1 MTHGATRLNMA
12 CRIQVVAMGDIRF
25 SMIGIGL
32 IFAGFIVLG
41 IFGGN
46 YQSASIESE
55 EFGTCYRYYED
66 AEPVSVSCADA
77 MAEQAGFLGTIAAL
91 VAAGIA
97 SLVKG
102 VRGDWDSK
110 VRPEDMVGPGGG
122 AAGHH
127 DEESGGKGASKESGG
142 AGDAGDNGAGAR
154 D

>member
-1 MTHGATRLNMA
+1 
-12 CRIQVVAMGDIRF
+12 MGDIRF

-32 IFAGFIVLG
+32 IFVGFVVFG

-55 EFGTCYRYYED
+55 EFGTCYRYSED
-66 AEPVSVSCADA
+66 MEPVSVSCADV
-77 MAEQAGFLGTIAAL
+77 MAEQAGFLGVIAAFI
-91 VAAGIA
+91 AAGIA

-122 AAGHH
+122 GSDAAGRHEGEGEGE
-127 DEESGGKGASKESGG
+127 DKGSGKENVG
-142 AGDAGDNGAGAR
+142 AGDAGGSDGKRR
-154 D
+154 DSGTQN

>member
-1 MTHGATRLNMA
+1 
-12 CRIQVVAMGDIRF
+12 MGDIRF

-32 IFAGFIVLG
+32 IFAGFIILG

-55 EFGTCYRYYED
+55 EFGTCYRYHED
-66 AEPVSVSCADA
+66 TEPVSVSCADA
-77 MAEQAGFLGTIAAL
+77 MAEQAAFLGVIAAL

-122 AAGHH
+122 GAAGHY
-127 DEESGGKGASKESGG
+127 DDESGGKGAGKESGG
-142 AGDAGDNGAGAR
+142 SADVGDNGGSAR

>member
-1 MTHGATRLNMA
+1 
-12 CRIQVVAMGDIRF
+12 MGDIRF

-32 IFAGFIVLG
+32 IFAGFIILG

-55 EFGTCYRYYED
+55 EFGTCYRYHED
-66 AEPVSVSCADA
+66 TEPVSVSCADA
-77 MAEQAGFLGTIAAL
+77 MAEQAGFLGVIAAL

-122 AAGHH
+122 RGGAAGHYDDDDDDDDDD
-127 DEESGGKGASKESGG
+127 DENGDKKARKESGG
-142 AGDAGDNGAGAR
+142 AGDVGDNGGGAR

>member
-1 MTHGATRLNMA
+1 
-12 CRIQVVAMGDIRF
+12 MGDIRF

-32 IFAGFIVLG
+32 IFAGFVVFG

-55 EFGTCYRYYED
+55 EFGTCYRYSEGM
-66 AEPVSVSCADA
+66 EPVSVSCADA
-77 MAEQAGFLGTIAAL
+77 MAEQAGFLGGIAAL
-91 VAAGIA
+91 IAAGIA

-122 AAGHH
+122 GSDAAGRHEGE
-127 DEESGGKGASKESGG
+127 DEDKGAGKENAG
-142 AGDAGDNGAGAR
+142 AGDAGDGDGKRR
-154 D
+154 DGGTQD

>member
-1 MTHGATRLNMA
+1 MA
-12 CRIQVVAMGDIRF
+12 CHIQAVTMGDIRF

-32 IFAGFIVLG
+32 IFSGFVVLG
-41 IFGGN
+41 VFGGN

-55 EFGTCYRYYED
+55 EFGTCYRYSEGM
-66 AEPVSVSCADA
+66 EPVSVSCAEA
-77 MAEQAGFLGTIAAL
+77 MAEQAGFLGGITAL
-91 VAAGIA
+91 IAAGIA

-110 VRPEDMVGPGGG
+110 VRPEDMVGPSSGGGG

-127 DEESGGKGASKESGG
+127 EDKDGGRGSGKYNVG
-142 AGDAGDNGAGAR
+142 AGDAGDNDGKRHDDGTR